1 MRELTRNRTFLI
13 GVVLVTFIVG
23 LCLVSFFYLPYDPN
37 KMHTTNRFLLPNGD
51 YLLGTDQFGR
61 DILSRIMV
69 STRYALLVGIVSV
82 TAGALVG
89 ITVGAVAGMAG
100 RLLQGM
106 IMRIIDGLMAFPG
119 MLLALMFV
127 AVLGKGLVNA
137 VLAIAIFMIPSFA
150 RLSYSLVIDEKNE
163 LYVKAAKSLG
173 ASRFYIVRKHI
184 LPAIIPRLIT
194 QWSSS
199 IGSAILLESSLSF
212 LGLGVQPPD
221 ASLGLMLSE
230 AQQFILTNPYIAIP
244 PGIVLVMAIL
254 GFNLIG
260 DGLND
265 TIVERRAVK

>member
-1 MRELTRNRTFLI
+1 MRKLTKNRTFLVGI
-13 GVVLVTFIVG
+13 ILVTIILS

-37 KMHTTNRFLLPNGD
+37 KMHTTSRFLLPNGD
-51 YLLGTDQFGR
+51 HLLGTDQFGR

-69 STRYALLVGIVSV
+69 STRYALLVGIVYV
-82 TAGALVG
+82 TAGDFIG
-89 ITVGAVAGMAG
+89 ITLGTVAGMAG
-100 RLLQGM
+100 RVLQGV
-106 IMRIIDGLMAFPG
+106 IMRIIDGMMAFPG

-150 RLSYSLVIDEKNE
+150 RLSYSLVIDQKNE

-173 ASRFYIVRKHI
+173 ASRFYIARKHI

-265 TIVERRAVK
+265 SIVERRAVK

>member
-1 MRELTRNRTFLI
+1 MHKLKANRTFFLGI
-13 GVVLVTFIVG
+13 ILVSIVIG
-23 LCLVSFFYLPYDPN
+23 LCLVSFLYLPHDPN
-37 KMHTTNRFLLPNGD
+37 KMNTTERFLMPNPE

-61 DILSRIMV
+61 DIFSRIMV

-82 TAGALVG
+82 TAGAIVG
-89 ITVGAVAGMAG
+89 ITLGALAGIAQKF
-100 RLLQGM
+100 LQSL

-127 AVLGKGLVNA
+127 AVLGKGLGNA

-150 RLSYSLVIDEKNE
+150 RLAYSLVIDQKNE
-163 LYVKAAKSLG
+163 LYVKAARSLG
-173 ASRFYIVRKHI
+173 ANRWYIVRKHI
-184 LPAIIPRLIT
+184 LPAMLPRLIT

-212 LGLGVQPPD
+212 LGLGVQPPN

-230 AQQFILTNPYIAIP
+230 AQQFTLTNPYIAIP
-244 PGIVLVMAIL
+244 PGIVLVIAIL

-265 TIVERRAVK
+265 SIVERRSAK

>member
-1 MRELTRNRTFLI
+1 MRKLTKNK
-13 GVVLVTFIVG
+13 TFIAGLILVAIIVS
-23 LCLVSFFYLPYDPN
+23 LCLISFFYLPHDPN
-37 KMHTTNRFLLPNGD
+37 KMHTTSRFLLPNRE

-89 ITVGAVAGMAG
+89 ITLGALAGTA
-100 RLLQGM
+100 RRFWQGL
-106 IMRIIDGLMAFPG
+106 IMRIIDGMMAFPG

-150 RLSYSLVIDEKNE
+150 RLSYSLVMDQKNE

-173 ASRFYIVRKHI
+173 ASRSYIVRKHI
-184 LPAIIPRLIT
+184 LPVIIPRLIT

-265 TIVERRAVK
+265 SIVERRATE